1 MEREVRHPLLFT
13 ICGFVLCFM
22 FAGNLARAEPPED
35 MTFDKNIS
43 STSASAVV
51 MVNPNSEKSRSVAT
65 TN

>member
-35 MTFDKNIS
+35 MTFDKNTS
-43 STSASAVV
+43 SSSSSAVAI
-51 MVNPNSEKSRSVAT
+51 VNSNSKKESECCH
-65 TN
+65 

>member
-35 MTFDKNIS
+35 MTFETNTS
-43 STSASAVV
+43 STSTSAVTI
-51 MVNPNSEKSRSVAT
+51 VNSNSKKSRSVAT
-65 TN
+65 SH

>member
-22 FAGNLARAEPPED
+22 FAGNLARAESPKD
-35 MTFDKNIS
+35 MTFDKNTS
-43 STSASAVV
+43 STSVSAVV
-51 MVNPNSEKSRSVAT
+51 MVNPNSEKSQSVAT